1 MTKCKVRSAL
11 VNFEN
16 ELDFLCDILKKCYIH
31 SSLLSAN
38 DNAGA
43 MIDARLF
50 AIIGSVSKGSDTVQS
65 ILGGIKNETL
75 YMLRNDF
82 KLCYLCLWLPVAQ
95 EKNVLMIGPYLS
107 EPIAASDILEIAEK
121 ISLTTAS
128 QKLLTEYYATVPVVS
143 EKDRIFEVINV
154 FCEHIWHTPS
164 FSIVKFQRNYNL
176 PVIPRDNAAEGEGA
190 ESILASAEMMEM
202 RYAFENELIRAVAL
216 GQLHKESM
224 LVSSFDNEM
233 FEKRVQDPVR
243 NAKNYCIIMNT
254 LLRKAAEQ
262 GGVHPLHIDSLSS
275 KFALQIELMT
285 SAKAIS
291 NLMREMFTSYCRL
304 VHKHS
309 MKRYSS
315 VVKKAVIIIES
326 DLSAEL
332 SLSTLA
338 AKQGISSGYLATVFK
353 KETGKTVSEYVREK
367 RIEHAKYLLGTT
379 NLQIQTVALYCGIM
393 DVQYFSK
400 IFKNLVG
407 QTPKEYR
414 ETLKKNM

>member
-1 MTKCKVRSAL
+1 M
-11 VNFEN
+11 NFEN
-16 ELDFLCDILKKCYIH
+16 ELDFLCEILEKCHIR
-31 SSLLSAN
+31 SSFLSAN
-38 DNAGA
+38 DNAGV
-43 MIDARLF
+43 MIDARLG
-50 AIIGSVSKGSDTVQS
+50 AIVGSVSKTADTVQS
-65 ILGGIKNETL
+65 ILGDIKNETL
-75 YMLRNDF
+75 YILRNDF
-82 KLCYLCLWLPVAQ
+82 KLCCVCLWLPVAQ
-95 EKNVLMIGPYLS
+95 EKNVLMLGPYLS
-107 EPIAASDILEIAEK
+107 EPITASDILEISEK
-121 ISLTTAS
+121 TALTTAS
-128 QKLLTEYYATVPVVS
+128 QKLLTEYYATVPVVT
-143 EKDRIFEVINV
+143 ERDRIFEVINV
-154 FCEHIWHTPS
+154 FCEHIWHTSS
-164 FSIVKFQRNYNL
+164 FAIVKFQRNYNL

-202 RYAFENELIRAVAL
+202 RYAFENELIRAVTL

-224 LVSSFDNEM
+224 LAASFDNEM

-275 KFALQIELMT
+275 KFAAQIELIT
-285 SAKAIS
+285 STKAITD
-291 NLMREMFTSYCRL
+291 LMREMFTSYCRL
-304 VHKHS
+304 VRKHS
-309 MKRYSS
+309 MNRYSS
-315 VVKKAVIIIES
+315 VVKKAIVVIEA
-326 DLSAEL
+326 DLSSEL

-338 AKQGISSGYLATVFK
+338 AGQGISSGYLATVFK

-379 NLQIQTVALYCGIM
+379 NLQIQTVALHCGIM

-414 ETLKKNM
+414 ESTR

>member
-1 MTKCKVRSAL
+1 
-11 VNFEN
+11 
-16 ELDFLCDILKKCYIH
+16 
-31 SSLLSAN
+31 
-38 DNAGA
+38 
-43 MIDARLF
+43 MIDARLG
-50 AIIGSVSKGSDTVQS
+50 AILGSVSKADDTVQS
-65 ILGGIKNETL
+65 VLGGIKKETL

-82 KLCYLCLWLPVAQ
+82 KLCYVCLWLPIAQ
-95 EKNVLMIGPYLS
+95 EKNVLMLGPYLS
-107 EPIAASDILEIAEK
+107 EPIAASEILEIAEK
-121 ISLTTAS
+121 TSLTTVS
-128 QKLLTEYYATVPVVS
+128 QKLLTEYYASVPVVH

-154 FCEHIWHTPS
+154 FCEHIWHTSS
-164 FSIVKFQRNYNL
+164 FSIVKFQKNYNL
-176 PVIPRDNAAEGEGA
+176 PVIPRDNAAQGEGA

-224 LVSSFDNEM
+224 LAASFDNEM

-254 LLRKAAEQ
+254 ILRKAAEQ

-275 KFALQIELMT
+275 KFAAQIELIT
-285 SAKAIS
+285 SAKLITD
-291 NLMREMFTSYCRL
+291 LMREMFTSYCRL

-353 KETGKTVSEYVREK
+353 KETGKTVSEYVRDK

-407 QTPKEYR
+407 QTPKAYR
-414 ETLKKNM
+414 ETSKTKT